1 MRMLSCAIAVGA
13 LGLAVDQVPASAQ
26 AGFRSI
32 VDHIHL
38 AAPDQEKAVEWYHMN
53 FDGQKTAEGTDRLTF
68 GETRIIFQKR
78 EPTPS
83 AGSVLDHIA
92 FSVADV
98 DATMRHFQEMG
109 VTIVQPARDVPG
121 LYRTALIEDPW
132 GTRIEIVQDSAKP
145 RLHHVHLQAPEPAA
159 TLAWFADK
167 LGQEVTKLKGLDGI
181 NLGSVWLLVQR
192 GASTP
197 SPGHSIDHIGF
208 RPLNV
213 DSAVAALKA
222 QNVPIVTEPRP
233 LTLPSGTTMRLAFIE
248 GPDGVRIE
256 LVQRN

>member
-1 MRMLSCAIAVGA
+1 MLKYAIAIGV
-13 LGLAVDQVPASAQ
+13 LGLALDQAPASAQ
-26 AGFRSI
+26 TGFRSI
-32 VDHIHL
+32 VDHLHL

-92 FSVADV
+92 FSVGDV
-98 DATMRHFQEMG
+98 DATMRHFQEIGG
-109 VTIVQPARDVPG
+109 VKVVQPPHDVRG
-121 LYRTALIEDPW
+121 LSRTALIEDPW

-145 RLHHVHLQAPEPAA
+145 HLHHVHLQAPDPAA
-159 TLAWFADK
+159 TLAWFSDK
-167 LGQEVTKLKGLDGI
+167 LGQKIAKLKDVDGI
-181 NLGSVWLLVQR
+181 NLGGVWLLVQR

-222 QNVPIVTEPRP
+222 KNVQIVTEPRP